1 MRWRIYYADG
11 STFSNE
17 DGGPHDAPY
26 YGVQAVCQPEPDVG
40 LETLHAFD
48 YYTYAKG
55 RWYGLSGHDGL
66 VDHVTAYAP
75 QIMALVVGRQIQRQQ
90 YQAIMRRALHDPD
103 FPCKSAKHAG
113 ESPGGEG

>member
-17 DGGPHDAPY
+17 TGAPHEAPA
-26 YGVQAVCQPEPDVG
+26 YGVQAICQPEPDVG

-48 YYTYAKG
+48 YYVYMEGEWT
-55 RWYGLSGHDGL
+55 GLSGHDGL

-75 QIMALVVGRQIQRQQ
+75 RIEALVVGRQIPRQQ

-103 FPCKSAKHAG
+103 FPRKSAKHAG